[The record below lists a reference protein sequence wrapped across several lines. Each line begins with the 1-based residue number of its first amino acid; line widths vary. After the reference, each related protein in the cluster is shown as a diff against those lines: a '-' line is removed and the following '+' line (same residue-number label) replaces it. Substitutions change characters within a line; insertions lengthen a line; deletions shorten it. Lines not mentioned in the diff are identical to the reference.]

1 VFASRSHIRHTLL
14 TLLIVLLG
22 AARVQATPIFE
33 PNNRPTQATILNAGQ
48 LTVADSLNGN
58 SGRPNTLLASSD
70 PAFREILAVDDNSS
84 PLGNG
89 FASKL
94 TGVPLQPNGSAY
106 FRVTGAPDA
115 TFTGNQTQSGSY
127 SVRFDLY
134 DAQHN
139 FFETLPLDFEGVS
152 PGMFD
157 FIWFNPPKVTEP
169 QRVGGTVDVT
179 INNVVG
185 PGTGD
190 SLDYFWFS
198 GLRPGQQF
206 TARLTA
212 DFGALIGLYSG
223 VNNLVAVSHPG
234 DAAPTLIGNADA
246 QGRILI
252 GVSGGNDT
260 GFKGEHV
267 DAGQYLL
274 TVIPAVT
281 VPEPSS
287 VVLLALG
294 GTLAMLGPG
303 LRRSFC
309 FDIIRRLLRLRHHR
323 LRAQ

>member
-1 VFASRSHIRHTLL
+1 LFTARPYIPHIVL

-22 AARVQATPIFE
+22 AAHVQATPIFE
-33 PNNRPTQATILNAGQ
+33 PNNRPTQATILNVGQ
-48 LTVADSLNGN
+48 LSVADSLNGD

-70 PAFREILAVDDNSS
+70 PAFTKILAVDDNSS
-84 PLGNG
+84 PLGDG

-106 FRVTGAPDA
+106 FRVTGAPD
-115 TFTGNQTQSGSY
+115 TSFTGNQTQSGSY
-127 SVRFDLY
+127 SVRFDLF

-139 FFETLPLDFEGVS
+139 FFESLPMDFEGVA
-152 PGMFD
+152 PGMLDFVWFD
-157 FIWFNPPKVTEP
+157 PPKVAEP

-190 SLDYFWFS
+190 SLDFFRFS
-198 GLRPGQQF
+198 GLQPGQQF
-206 TARLTA
+206 TAHLTA
-212 DFGALIGLYSG
+212 NFHGLIGLYSG
-223 VNNLVAVSHPG
+223 VSNLVAESHPG
-234 DAAPTLIGNADA
+234 DNAPTLTGNADS

-260 GFKGEHV
+260 AFKGEHV
-267 DAGQYLL
+267 EQGQYLL
-274 TVIPAVT
+274 TVVPVS

-287 VVLLALG
+287 VLLLALG
-294 GTLAMLGPG
+294 GALAMLGPR

-309 FDIIRRLLRLRHHR
+309 FNIIHR
-323 LRAQ
+323 LRGQ